1 MVLGVICCT
10 LSYSDWKAYRNHT
23 VQGKNRIALHFGAM
37 LGATIATI
45 ATIAAI
51 AAITAFLVTNIH
63 INPSDYLVEK

>member
-37 LGATIATI
+37 LGATIA
-45 ATIAAI
+45 AI